1 MVDRESM
8 IIAYSD
14 CIPLVV
20 GVACPHVLSILCKKL
35 MGVASCKG
43 AGPDWE
49 LLFQPK
55 WSL

>member
-8 IIAYSD
+8 MIAQS
-14 CIPLVV
+14 LGV
-20 GVACPHVLSILCKKL
+20 GAACPYVLSILCKKL

-43 AGPDWE
+43 AGPDSE

>member
-8 IIAYSD
+8 MIAYSD